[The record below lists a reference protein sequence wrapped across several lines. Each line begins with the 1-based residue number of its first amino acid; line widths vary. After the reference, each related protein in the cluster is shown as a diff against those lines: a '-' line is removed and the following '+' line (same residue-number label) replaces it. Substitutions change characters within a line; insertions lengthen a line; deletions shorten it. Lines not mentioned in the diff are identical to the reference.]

1 MSTQYYVSHLCLVT
15 VLGFIYEIVLS
26 IIISVL
32 ASAADF
38 IRSFANKTCKPASKQ
53 CLSRESG
60 VLDREINEEALN
72 ALRIFVL
79 TLLSIAS
86 SYYFLDGGGVILSI
100 LWVALLSRLIPWL
113 TRKAG
118 IVRIN
123 LFVSRLLMA
132 VLNIVSAPLY
142 VVVSFLCRLSKKM
155 FGFAVK
161 MARISKRG
169 MIIRRKNTKPNGKQA
184 RFMHK

>member
-15 VLGFIYEIVLS
+15 ILGFIYEIALS

-32 ASAADF
+32 ASAVDF
-38 IRSFANKTCKPASKQ
+38 IRCFANKTCKPSSKQ
-53 CLSRESG
+53 CLFRQLG

-86 SYYFLDGGGVILSI
+86 SYYFLDGGGAILSI

-118 IVRIN
+118 IVRVN
-123 LFVSRLLMA
+123 LFVTRLLTA
-132 VLNIVSAPLY
+132 VLNVVSAPLY
-142 VVVSFLCRLSKKM
+142 VVVSFLCRLIKNL
-155 FGFAVK
+155 FGFAFK

-169 MIIRRKNTKPNGKQA
+169 MIFRRKSTKPNGKQA
-184 RFMHK
+184 